1 MNENVM
7 IKDLSTSKISLK
19 DVKRRKASHPDDLRL
34 FKTQSQYFALFRKIT
49 VSLIISTF
57 NLC

>member
-1 MNENVM
+1 M
-7 IKDLSTSKISLK
+7 IKDLSTSKISFK

-49 VSLIISTF
+49 TSLIISMF